1 MNRMFLSLGS
11 NIGSREV
18 FLTEAIRR
26 LDKHFA
32 RLSVSSIYQTAPQ
45 DYTEQDDFYN
55 IIAVYRYDGQNVYD
69 ILNVCHEI
77 ENGLGRA
84 EYHHIDK
91 GPRPIDVDIIA
102 IDGVNVDK
110 SDLHIP
116 HAAYQRRNFVLV
128 PLMEVLNTQN
138 DAADKIWLDEIHSCI
153 ETNGEQNVVK
163 IREFPIL

>member
-1 MNRMFLSLGS
+1 MFLSLGS

-18 FLTEAIRR
+18 FLTEAIRQ

-32 RLSVSSIYQTAPQ
+32 RLNVSCIYQTAPQ
-45 DYTEQDDFYN
+45 DYTDQDDFYN
-55 IIAVYRYDGQNVYD
+55 IIAVYRYDNQNVYD

-91 GPRPIDVDIIA
+91 GPRPIDIDIIA
-102 IDGVNVDK
+102 IDGVNVDNEI
-110 SDLHIP
+110 LHIP

-128 PLMEVLNTQN
+128 PLLEVLETQN
-138 DAADKIWLDEIHSCI
+138 DDADKMWLDEIRTHI
-153 ETNGEQNVVK
+153 KANGEQNVTK
-163 IREFPIL
+163 IGELPIL

>member
-1 MNRMFLSLGS
+1 MSC
-11 NIGSREV
+11 
-18 FLTEAIRR
+18 
-26 LDKHFA
+26 
-32 RLSVSSIYQTAPQ
+32 IYQTAPQ

-55 IIAVYRYDGQNVYD
+55 IIAVYRYDNQNVYD

-77 ENGLGRA
+77 ENGLGRV

-102 IDGVNVDK
+102 IDGVNVSK
-110 SDLHIP
+110 PDLYIP

-128 PLMEVLNTQN
+128 PLLEVLETQN
-138 DAADKIWLDEIHSCI
+138 DDADKMWLDDIRTHI

>member
-1 MNRMFLSLGS
+1 MFLSLGS

-26 LDKHFA
+26 LDMHFA
-32 RLSVSSIYQTAPQ
+32 RLNVSCRYQTVPQ

-55 IIAVYRYDGQNVYD
+55 IIAVYRYDNQNVYD

-102 IDGVNVDK
+102 IDGVNVSK
-110 SDLHIP
+110 PDLCIP

-128 PLMEVLNTQN
+128 PLLEVLETQN
-138 DAADKIWLDEIHSCI
+138 DETDKMWLDDIRTHI
-153 ETNGEQNVVK
+153 ETNGDQNVVK